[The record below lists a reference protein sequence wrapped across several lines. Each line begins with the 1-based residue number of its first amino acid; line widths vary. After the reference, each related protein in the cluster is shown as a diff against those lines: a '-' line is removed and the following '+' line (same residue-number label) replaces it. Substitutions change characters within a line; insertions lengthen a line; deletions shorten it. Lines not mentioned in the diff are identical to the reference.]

1 MGAGMKNI
9 LFITGT
15 RADFGK
21 LKPLICAADADPD
34 FDVTVFATGMHLHHK
49 HGLTVKEIE
58 KSGIKNIFRY
68 YNFTTESTME
78 LTLARTIEGISS
90 YIREEPPDLIV
101 IHGDRVEALAGAIS
115 GALNNI
121 LVAHIEGGEVSGTI
135 DEFLRHSTSKMSH
148 IHMVANES
156 ARKRLVQ
163 MGELPETVFVI
174 GSPDIDI
181 MLSDNLPEL
190 DYVKERYEIGF
201 SEYGILMY
209 HPVTTEV
216 AEIEEH
222 VENLVEAVLESDK
235 NYVVINPNNDVGSS
249 VILAG
254 YKEFD
259 DHPKF
264 RMFPSIRFENF
275 LVLLK
280 HSDFIIGNSSAGIR
294 EAPYY
299 NVPTV
304 NIGTR
309 QSGRSMREDIIHCGY
324 GKDEILAAIQAVGEY
339 EPVPHDNHFGAGDS
353 TGHFMKLLHDP
364 VFWKISKQKCFKD
377 LQVNL

>member
-1 MGAGMKNI
+1 MKNI

-21 LKPLICAADADPD
+21 LKPLICAADDNPE
-34 FDVTVFATGMHLHHK
+34 FEVTVFATGMHLHHK

-78 LTLARTIEGISS
+78 LTLAKTIEGVSS
-90 YIREEPPDLIV
+90 YIREERPDLIV

-148 IHMVANES
+148 IHLVANES
-156 ARKRLVQ
+156 AKMRLLQ

-174 GSPDIDI
+174 GSPDIDV
-181 MLSDNLPEL
+181 MLSDDLPTL
-190 DYVKERYEIGF
+190 DHVKERYDISFE
-201 SEYGILMY
+201 EYGILMF

-216 AEIEEH
+216 DGIEEQ
-222 VENLVEAVLESDK
+222 VAGLVDAVLDSGR

-254 YKEFD
+254 YKELENN
-259 DHPKF
+259 PRF
-264 RMFPSIRFENF
+264 RSFPSIRFENF

-280 HSDFIIGNSSAGIR
+280 NSNFIMGNSSAGIR

-299 NVPTV
+299 KVPTI

-309 QSGRSMREDIIHCGY
+309 QSGRSVREDIIHCGY
-324 GKDEILAAIQAVGEY
+324 TKEDIMNAIAAVERY
-339 EPVPHDNHFGAGDS
+339 EPIHHDDHFGAGNS
-353 TGHFMKLLHDP
+353 SGQFMELLHQDT
-364 VFWKISKQKCFKD
+364 FWNISKQKCFND
-377 LQVNL
+377 LQVGE

>member
-1 MGAGMKNI
+1 MKKI

-21 LKPLICAADADPD
+21 LKPLICAADASDD

-49 HGLTVKEIE
+49 YGLTVKEIE

-78 LTLARTIEGISS
+78 LTLAKTIEGISS

-101 IHGDRVEALAGAIS
+101 LHGDRVEALAGAIS

-148 IHMVANES
+148 IHLVANES
-156 ARKRLVQ
+156 AKKRLIQ
-163 MGELPETVFVI
+163 MGEFPETIFVI

-181 MLSDNLPEL
+181 MLSDTLPTL
-190 DYVKERYEIGF
+190 DHVKARYDIGF
-201 SEYGILMY
+201 DRYGILMF

-216 AEIEEH
+216 DDIEEH
-222 VENLVEAVLESDK
+222 VDHLVSAVQQSGR

-249 VILAG
+249 VILSG
-254 YKEFD
+254 YKEFENK
-259 DHPKF
+259 PQY

-280 HSDFIIGNSSAGIR
+280 NSDFIIGNSSAGIR

-299 NVPTV
+299 NVPTI

-309 QSGRSMREDIIHCGY
+309 QSGRSVREDIIHCGY
-324 GKDEILAAIQAVGEY
+324 EKEAILKAIEQLDQYVPVQHDE
-339 EPVPHDNHFGAGDS
+339 HFGAGNS
-353 TGHFMKLLHDP
+353 SEQFMALLRTP
-364 VFWKISKQKCFKD
+364 SFWSISKQKCFND
-377 LQVNL
+377 LQVEL

>member
-1 MGAGMKNI
+1 MKKI

-21 LKPLICAADADPD
+21 LKPLICATDESPD
-34 FDVTVFATGMHLHHK
+34 FEVTVFATGMHLHHK

-78 LTLARTIEGISS
+78 LTLAKTIEGISS

-101 IHGDRVEALAGAIS
+101 LHGDRVEALAGAIS

-148 IHMVANES
+148 IHLVANES
-156 ARKRLVQ
+156 AKKRLIQ
-163 MGELPETVFVI
+163 MGEFPETVFVI
-174 GSPDIDI
+174 GSPDIDV
-181 MLSDNLPEL
+181 MLSDDLPSI
-190 DYVKERYEIGF
+190 DYVKDRYDIDFEQ
-201 SEYGILMY
+201 YGILMF

-216 AEIEEH
+216 DEIEEH
-222 VENLVEAVLESDK
+222 VEGLVDAVLESGR
-235 NYVVINPNNDVGSS
+235 NYVVISPNNDVGSS

-254 YKEFD
+254 YKAFED
-259 DHPKF
+259 KPNF
-264 RMFPSIRFENF
+264 RAFPSIRFENF

-280 HSDFIIGNSSAGIR
+280 NSDFIIGNSSAGIR

-309 QSGRSMREDIIHCGY
+309 QSGRSVREDIIHCGY
-324 GKDEILAAIQAVGEY
+324 GKTEILEAIEAVDRY
-339 EPVPHDNHFGAGDS
+339 VPIHHDDHFGAGNS
-353 TGHFMKLLHDP
+353 SEKFMQLLHNPD
-364 VFWKISKQKCFKD
+364 FWAISKQKCFND
-377 LQVNL
+377 LQVGV

>member
-1 MGAGMKNI
+1 MKKI
-9 LFITGT
+9 LFVSGT

-21 LKPLICAADADPD
+21 LKPLICATDESAD
-34 FDVTVFATGMHLHHK
+34 FEVTVFATGMHLHRR

-78 LTLARTIEGISS
+78 LTLAKTIEGISS
-90 YIREEPPDLIV
+90 YIREEPPDLLV

-148 IHMVANES
+148 IHLVANDS
-156 ARKRLVQ
+156 ARDRLVQ
-163 MGELPETVFVI
+163 MGELPETIFVI
-174 GSPDIDI
+174 GSPDVDV
-181 MLSDNLPEL
+181 MLSDDLPTI
-190 DYVKERYEIGF
+190 DYVKERYDIGF
-201 SEYGILMY
+201 DHYGILMF

-216 AEIEEH
+216 DDVEEH
-222 VENLVEAVLESDK
+222 VEGLIDAVIESDR
-235 NYVVINPNNDVGSS
+235 NYIVINPNNDVGSS

-254 YKEFD
+254 YKAFEEN
-259 DHPKF
+259 PKF
-264 RMFPSIRFENF
+264 RSFPSIRFENF

-280 HSDFIIGNSSAGIR
+280 NADFIVGNSSAGIR

-309 QSGRSMREDIIHCGY
+309 QNGRSVRADIIHCDY
-324 GKDEILAAIQAVGEY
+324 TKDEILKAIQATDDY
-339 EPVPHDNHFGAGDS
+339 KPMAHDEHFGAGNS
-353 TGHFMKLLHDP
+353 SGHFMNLLRNPD
-364 VFWKISKQKCFKD
+364 FWSISKQKRFKD
-377 LQVNL
+377 LQVES

>member
-1 MGAGMKNI
+1 MKKI
-9 LFITGT
+9 LFISGT

-21 LKPLICAADADPD
+21 LKPLICATDLSPD
-34 FDVTVFATGMHLHHK
+34 FDVTVFATGMHLHHR

-58 KSGIKNIFRY
+58 KSGIRNIFRY

-78 LTLARTIEGISS
+78 LTLAKTIEGISS
-90 YIREEPPDLIV
+90 YIREEPPDLLV

-148 IHMVANES
+148 IHLVANEAAK
-156 ARKRLVQ
+156 ARLIQ

-174 GSPDIDI
+174 GSPDVDV
-181 MLSDNLPEL
+181 MLSNDLPGL
-190 DYVKERYEIGF
+190 DYVKERYDIGF
-201 SEYGILMY
+201 DRYGILMF

-216 AEIEEH
+216 DEIEEH
-222 VENLVEAVLESDK
+222 VEGLVQAVMESGR

-254 YKEFD
+254 YKAFEGN
-259 DHPKF
+259 PRF
-264 RMFPSIRFENF
+264 RSFPSIRFENF

-280 HSDFIIGNSSAGIR
+280 NSDFILGNSSAGIR

-299 NVPTV
+299 HVPTV
-304 NIGTR
+304 NVGTR
-309 QSGRSMREDIIHCGY
+309 QNGRSVREDIIHCGY
-324 GKDEILAAIQAVGEY
+324 GKDEILAAIESIKDY
-339 EPVPHDNHFGAGDS
+339 KPLHHDEHFGAGNS
-353 TGHFMKLLHDP
+353 SEQFMNLLHNP
-364 VFWKISKQKCFKD
+364 AFWAISKQKRFKD
-377 LQVNL
+377 LQAES

>member
-1 MGAGMKNI
+1 MKKI

-21 LKPLICAADADPD
+21 LKPLICAADDCPD

-49 HGLTVKEIE
+49 YGLTVTEIE
-58 KSGIKNIFRY
+58 KSGIEKIFRY

-78 LTLARTIEGISS
+78 LTLAKTIEGISS

-101 IHGDRVEALAGAIS
+101 LHGDRVEALAGAIS

-148 IHMVANES
+148 IHLVANDS
-156 ARKRLVQ
+156 AKRRLVQ
-163 MGELPETVFVI
+163 MGEFPETVFVI

-190 DYVKERYEIGF
+190 SFVKERYEIEF
-201 SEYGILMY
+201 DKYSILMF

-216 AEIEEH
+216 EDIEAQ
-222 VENLVEAVLESDK
+222 VESLVDAVFESNR
-235 NYVVINPNNDVGSS
+235 NYVVISPNNDVGSS
-249 VILAG
+249 LILAG
-254 YKEFD
+254 YKRFENN
-259 DHPKF
+259 PRF

-280 HSDFIIGNSSAGIR
+280 NCDFIVGNSSAGIR

-299 NVPTV
+299 NVPAI

-309 QSGRSMREDIIHCGY
+309 QSGRSMRADIIHCGY
-324 GKDEILAAIQAVGEY
+324 QKADILGAIAQVETY
-339 EPVPHDNHFGAGDS
+339 EPLQHDDHFGAGNS
-353 TGHFMKLLHDP
+353 SGQFMELLQNP
-364 VFWKISKQKCFKD
+364 AFWGISKQKCFND
-377 LQVNL
+377 MQVSS

>member
-1 MGAGMKNI
+1 MKKI

-21 LKPLICAADADPD
+21 LKPLICAADQSPD
-34 FDVTVFATGMHLHHK
+34 FEVTVFATGMHLHHK
-49 HGLTVKEIE
+49 HGLTVTEIE

-78 LTLARTIEGISS
+78 LTLAKTIEGVSS

-148 IHMVANES
+148 IHLVANEP
-156 ARKRLVQ
+156 AKKRLVQ
-163 MGELPETVFVI
+163 MGEFPQTVFVI
-174 GSPDIDI
+174 GSPDIDV
-181 MLSDNLPEL
+181 MLSDDFPSLE
-190 DYVKERYEIGF
+190 YVKDRYDIRFEQ
-201 SEYGILMY
+201 YGILMF

-216 AEIEEH
+216 DEIEEH
-222 VENLVEAVLESDK
+222 VDALVDAVQGSGR

-254 YKEFD
+254 YKAFENN
-259 DHPKF
+259 PKF
-264 RMFPSIRFENF
+264 RSFPSIRFENF

-280 HSDFIIGNSSAGIR
+280 NCAFIMGNSSAGIR

-299 NVPTV
+299 KVPTV
-304 NIGTR
+304 NIGSR
-309 QSGRSMREDIIHCGY
+309 QSGRSVREDIIHCGY
-324 GKDEILAAIQAVGEY
+324 EKAEIRQAIDDVDRY
-339 EPVPHDNHFGAGDS
+339 VPIHHDDHFGAGNS
-353 TGHFMKLLHDP
+353 SEQFMALLHNP
-364 VFWKISKQKCFKD
+364 RFWETAKQKRFND
-377 LQVNL
+377 LQVDA